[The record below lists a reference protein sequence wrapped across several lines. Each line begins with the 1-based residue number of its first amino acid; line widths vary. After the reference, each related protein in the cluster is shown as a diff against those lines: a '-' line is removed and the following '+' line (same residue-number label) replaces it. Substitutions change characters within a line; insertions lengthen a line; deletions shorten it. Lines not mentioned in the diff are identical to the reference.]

1 VITKLEAGGLMDM
14 SLEQIKRE
22 FIQFM
27 EEIHSGNPYPR
38 NFYGCLIPIII
49 EPGPV
54 SQERIMELTG
64 YSQGTISMTIQ
75 KIQLLM
81 PVKTVKIIGDRKR
94 YYDYS
99 SPKGFIIDLTHNR
112 VNVQDVDIASIEPL
126 LDRVRHAYQK
136 NKIYKR
142 FLDYLNNLL
151 LYLRLIHEIRTTSA
165 NQLENIL
172 NGGKYNQS
180 DFYNPSVLENGP
192 LAEFIQKMREA
203 STEYNQKYEP
213 VNNTPKEYEII
224 KSEFFS
230 RIKSNFNPL
239 YSQVLANQFNVI
251 HSVILDRCT
260 TQEEVER
267 STLLPRS
274 TVSEMLQQAVKRGI
288 IRVRKE
294 KGSRIKY
301 YEPAISFPDLMLSYF
316 DRALQYIQTMKKR
329 LSEFA
334 KDVRLLDLKT
344 EEAKKFLDFL
354 KTLKKGYELSYAFS
368 INMKVEVVKR
378 LKQEF
383 DRGFE
388 FI

>member
-1 VITKLEAGGLMDM
+1 VITKLKIGGLMEM
-14 SLEQIKRE
+14 SLEHIKRE

-64 YSQGTISMTIQ
+64 YSQATISMAIQ
-75 KIQLLM
+75 KIQLRM
-81 PVKTVKIIGDRKR
+81 PVKTVKKIGDRKR
-94 YYDYS
+94 YYEYS
-99 SPKGFIIDLTHNR
+99 SHKGFIIDLTHNR

-126 LDRVRHAYQK
+126 LDKVQHAYQK

-142 FLDYLNNLL
+142 FLDYLKNLL
-151 LYLRLIHEIRTTSA
+151 MYLKLIHEIRATSA
-165 NQLENIL
+165 NQLEHIL
-172 NGGKYNQS
+172 DGEKFDRS
-180 DFYNPSVLENGP
+180 DLYDSSVLASGP
-192 LAEFIQKMREA
+192 LADFIQKMREA
-203 STEYNQKYEP
+203 STEYNEKYKP
-213 VNNTPKEYEII
+213 VTDTPKEYEII

-251 HSVILDRCT
+251 HSVILDRYT
-260 TQEEVER
+260 TQEEIER

-288 IRVRKE
+288 IRVRKK

-301 YEPAISFPDLMLSYF
+301 YEPAILFPDLMLSYF
-316 DRALQYIQTMKKR
+316 DRAAQYIQTMR
-329 LSEFA
+329 NQLSEFT
-334 KDVRLLDLKT
+334 KDARKLNLKT
-344 EEAKKFLDFL
+344 EESKKFLDFL
-354 KTLKKGYELSYAFS
+354 KILKKGYELSYAFS
-368 INMKVEVVKR
+368 INMKVEVVKQ
-378 LKQEF
+378 LKHEF
-383 DRGFE
+383 EQGFE